1 MKSRDDPI
9 QNEHVALN
17 CCLFQNVESLKL
29 VVLQMHPQDSLK
41 TARGSDSTTM
51 VLGSALVIPPIRLES
66 PCHLD
71 SGSQLNGPDYLACYP
86 RFCCCC
92 NQFSSESPLILP
104 RRLGEKS
111 WTTENRR
118 MLMSCP

>member
-1 MKSRDDPI
+1 MESRDDPN
-9 QNEHVALN
+9 QDEHVALN
-17 CCLFQNVESLKL
+17 CCLFQDVESLKL
-29 VVLQMHPQDSLK
+29 DVSQIPPRDSLK
-41 TARGSDSTTM
+41 AARGSDSTTM
-51 VLGSALVIPPIRLES
+51 VLGPALVIPPFRLES

-71 SGSQLNGPDYLACYP
+71 SGSQLNEPDYLACYP

-104 RRLGEKS
+104 RRLGEQS

>member
-17 CCLFQNVESLKL
+17 CCLFQDVESLKL

-51 VLGSALVIPPIRLES
+51 VLGPALVIPPIRL
-66 PCHLD
+66 
-71 SGSQLNGPDYLACYP
+71 
-86 RFCCCC
+86 
-92 NQFSSESPLILP
+92 
-104 RRLGEKS
+104 
-111 WTTENRR
+111 
-118 MLMSCP
+118 

>member
-17 CCLFQNVESLKL
+17 CCLFQDVESLKL
-29 VVLQMHPQDSLK
+29 VVSQMPPRDSLK

-51 VLGSALVIPPIRLES
+51 VLGPALVIPPIRLEP
-66 PCHLD
+66 PCHLG
-71 SGSQLNGPDYLACYP
+71 SGSQLNEPDYLACYP
-86 RFCCCC
+86 RFCYCC
-92 NQFSSESPLILP
+92 NQFSSESPQILP

-118 MLMSCP
+118 MMKACP

>member
-51 VLGSALVIPPIRLES
+51 VLGPALVIPPIRLEP

-71 SGSQLNGPDYLACYP
+71 SGSQLNEPDYLACYP
-86 RFCCCC
+86 RFCCC
-92 NQFSSESPLILP
+92 NQFSLESPLILP

-118 MLMSCP
+118 MMKACP

>member
-1 MKSRDDPI
+1 MKSRDDPT

-17 CCLFQNVESLKL
+17 CCLFQDVESLKL
-29 VVLQMHPQDSLK
+29 VVSQMPPQDSLK

-51 VLGSALVIPPIRLES
+51 VLGPALVIPPIRLES

-71 SGSQLNGPDYLACYP
+71 SGSQLNEPDYLACYP

-118 MLMSCP
+118 MLKACP

>member
-41 TARGSDSTTM
+41 TARGPDSTTM
-51 VLGSALVIPPIRLES
+51 VLGSALVIPPIRLLS

-71 SGSQLNGPDYLACYP
+71 SGSQLNEPDYLACYP
-86 RFCCCC
+86 RFCYCC
-92 NQFSSESPLILP
+92 NQFSSESPQILP

-118 MLMSCP
+118 MLKACP